1 MSDKKQ
7 EGSANKNNR
16 NQDVVSQ
23 DRNWVL
29 RINS

>member
-1 MSDKKQ
+1 MAEKV
-7 EGSANKNNR
+7 EEKNLGKAKNI
-16 NQDVVSQ
+16 VSQ